1 MNKLLV
7 ALFALVTSVAVEASV
22 VRNVEMNFQSG
33 ANFTGD
39 VTFADDF
46 SSVLGVD
53 GILTGYQGNTSG
65 YVGSGST
72 TINWIW
78 ANGLDFAAG
87 ANVYGTFLMDNGSV
101 YGNYSNWIAF
111 TYDFSDINN
120 LVFAG
125 DVYGNMINYV
135 DPMTDGDLSGSTS
148 VPEPT
153 PLLLLG
159 LGLLA
164 ATLPRK
170 FKKA

>member
-1 MNKLLV
+1 MNKFII
-7 ALFALVTSVAVEASV
+7 ALFALATSIAAEASV

-33 ANFTGD
+33 ANFSGD

-53 GILTGYQGNTSG
+53 GVLTGYQGNTTG

-87 ANVYGTFLMDNGSV
+87 ANVYGTFLMDNGTTF
-101 YGNYSNWIAF
+101 GNYANWIAF

-120 LVFAG
+120 LVFSG
-125 DVYGNMINYV
+125 DVYGNMIDYQ
-135 DPMTDGDLSGSTS
+135 DPMVDGNIGGTS

-153 PLLLLG
+153 PLFLLG

-164 ATLPRK
+164 AALPRSL
-170 FKKA
+170 KKA